1 MAWTPVWHQAISG
14 ALMKGKLFGKKK
26 TVQFTFESQHT
37 SSAMRFCFSN
47 RNADYPYEIGE
58 MAVLAGGKIY
68 PVTLD
73 GKTAFA
79 IQPGGRTCSDEIA
92 VPVQEKETVEVRIFC
107 RNFILDTNMVEE
119 SAARY
124 KGNQVS
130 AEVLP
135 RSERNLVEKVL
146 KANCGVPVIESIEV
160 DVEEPSHVILAFGD
174 SITAMGRWVRPL
186 AKRLYDA
193 CGNKYA
199 LLNSGI
205 SGNCWLTVQENP
217 FAAVYGKKGM
227 DRAAWDVF
235 DRENLHTVI
244 FGLGINDFA
253 CLTKDN
259 KDLICF
265 EKFTQTVA
273 EFTEKLHARNARV
286 VMQTITP
293 RCGCSL
299 GEFTEE
305 MEMLRCQ
312 VNTWIRE
319 CGLFDY
325 VFDADALVRNPE
337 KPNFYDDRYHQ
348 GDYLHPSEAG
358 GKYLADNFD
367 LEQLTG
373 GLTKQGE

>member
-14 ALMKGKLFGKKK
+14 ALMKGKLVGKKK
-26 TVQFTFESQHT
+26 TVQFTFESHHT
-37 SSAMRFCFSN
+37 SSRMRFCFSN

-73 GKTAFA
+73 GKTAFSIA
-79 IQPGGRTCSDEIA
+79 PGGRTFSDAIC
-92 VPVQEKETVEVRIFC
+92 VPVKEKETVEVRIFC
-107 RNFILDTNMVEE
+107 RNYILDTNMVEE

-124 KGNQVS
+124 KGNRVT

-135 RSERNLVEKVL
+135 KGERNLVEKVL

-160 DVEEPSHVILAFGD
+160 EVEHPSHMILAFGD

-186 AKRLYDA
+186 SERMYNAY
-193 CGNKYA
+193 GNRYV

-205 SGNCWLTVQENP
+205 SGNCWLTVQDNA
-217 FAAVYGKKGM
+217 FAAVFGKKGTE
-227 DRAAWDVF
+227 RAEWDVF
-235 DRENLHTVI
+235 SQEDLHTVI
-244 FGLGINDFA
+244 FGLGVNDLA

-265 EKFTQTVA
+265 EMFTKTVT
-273 EFTEKLHARNARV
+273 EFTAKLHAQNTRV

-305 MEMLRCQ
+305 MEALRCQ
-312 VNTWIRE
+312 INDWIRE

-325 VFDADALVRNPE
+325 VFDADTLVRNPG

-358 GKYLADNFD
+358 GKYLADSFD
-367 LEQLTG
+367 LELLTSESA
-373 GLTKQGE
+373 K